1 MLVYD
6 IIRKKRDGETLTK
19 EEIEFVVMGF
29 VNGEIPDYQVAAFL
43 MAIFFRGMTPQE
55 ITDLTMVMVDS
66 GDRIDLSAIPGIK
79 VDKHSTG
86 GVGDTTTLVL
96 APLVAAAGVPVAKI
110 SGRGLGHTGGTLDK
124 LESIP
129 GLSTSLLMEDFIK
142 QVREIGI
149 AIIGQ
154 TQDLVPADKKFY
166 ALRDVTATIDSIP
179 LIASSIMSKKIA
191 AGSDAILL
199 DVKVGSGAFMK
210 DLESARGLGNA
221 MVEIGKLAGRK
232 VGAVISNMDQPLGS
246 YIGNSLEVLEAIE
259 ILKGKHKDSP
269 LYEVSMFLTAHLLV
283 MGGVVESYEEGREKA
298 EITLLSGKGAK
309 KFKEMISAQGGDPE
323 VVEDTARLP
332 WAPVVRGVNS
342 TDQGYITK
350 MEAETI
356 GKTAALLGAG
366 RKTKED
372 KIDPAVGLIIRKR
385 VGDMVYKGEELVQV
399 HANSEEDARRAEEM
413 YISALTIS
421 DEKPEK
427 KDVILDFISY

>member
-166 ALRDVTATIDSIP
+166 ALRDVTA
-179 LIASSIMSKKIA
+179 
-191 AGSDAILL
+191 
-199 DVKVGSGAFMK
+199 
-210 DLESARGLGNA
+210 
-221 MVEIGKLAGRK
+221 
-232 VGAVISNMDQPLGS
+232 
-246 YIGNSLEVLEAIE
+246 
-259 ILKGKHKDSP
+259 KG
-269 LYEVSMFLTAHLLV
+269 
-283 MGGVVESYEEGREKA
+283 
-298 EITLLSGKGAK
+298 
-309 KFKEMISAQGGDPE
+309 
-323 VVEDTARLP
+323 
-332 WAPVVRGVNS
+332 
-342 TDQGYITK
+342 
-350 MEAETI
+350 
-356 GKTAALLGAG
+356 
-366 RKTKED
+366 
-372 KIDPAVGLIIRKR
+372 
-385 VGDMVYKGEELVQV
+385 
-399 HANSEEDARRAEEM
+399 
-413 YISALTIS
+413 
-421 DEKPEK
+421 
-427 KDVILDFISY
+427 